1 MTSHFSDSEVISA
14 KPSEAESN
22 KMQVKSI
29 TLHNIGQFKEL
40 TIPLTPLTDKAPKV
54 TVFIGN
60 NGSGKTTILKSLV
73 TALSWLPA
81 RIRSER
87 GRGLDIPE
95 KVIMNGHS
103 SGMVVLNIKNTE
115 QSFTWQISKAQKG
128 RKNQFS
134 TDLKAINQ
142 LADIHRTHLT
152 ENEQTDLPILAFY
165 PVERSVLDI
174 PLKIREKHSF
184 AQLNGY
190 DNALEIGVDFRR
202 FFEWFREREDIE
214 NEENAFLDIEQ
225 ISNEIDEMNSYI
237 DNSLDTFDKM
247 VSLQKDI
254 EEKERELIKAKNN
267 NELEKIANFSK
278 QLIELTNKFI
288 KAQSD
293 TDSFLTKAESL
304 RKKDTL
310 RKKINYLDIQ
320 LKSVKD
326 AVQNF
331 TNFKNI
337 RIRRKP
343 KLCMIV
349 EKDNLEFEVFQLSQ
363 GEKSL
368 MALVGDIARRLAMLN
383 PSLENPLNG
392 QGIVIIDEADLHLHP
407 QWQRQ
412 LIERLTKTFPNC
424 QFVLSTHSPLVI
436 SDSKDIIVYSLENGE
451 IRQVSSQYGQDANTV
466 LLNVMETAIRNEEV
480 TQKLNHLLDLI
491 QDNQLDEAKM
501 KLTALRQDLPE
512 NNLELAKAQLL
523 LKKQEIRHEKN
534 SKS

>member
-1 MTSHFSDSEVISA
+1 
-14 KPSEAESN
+14 
-22 KMQVKSI
+22 MQVKSI

-95 KVIMNGHS
+95 EVIMNGQS
-103 SGMVVLNIKNTE
+103 SGMVVLSIGNTK
-115 QSFTWQISKAQKG
+115 QSFTWQLSKAQKG

-134 TDLKAINQ
+134 TDLKAINE

-152 ENEQTDLPILAFY
+152 ENEQADLPILAFY

-174 PLKIREKHSF
+174 PLKIRDKHSF

-190 DNALEIGVDFRR
+190 DNALEMGVDFRR

-214 NEENAFLDIEQ
+214 NEEDIFSDIEQ
-225 ISNEIDEMNSYI
+225 ISLEIEQINNEIDEMNLFI
-237 DNSLDTFDKM
+237 NSSLNAFDKM
-247 VSLQKDI
+247 VSLQENI
-254 EEKERELIKAKNN
+254 EEKKRELTNATKN
-267 NELEKIANFSK
+267 NELEKIVYFSK
-278 QLIELTNKFI
+278 QLTELKKEFFN
-288 KAQSD
+288 AQSD
-293 TDSFLTKAESL
+293 TDPFLTKAESFLTKAESFK
-304 RKKDTL
+304 KKDTL

-331 TNFKNI
+331 TNFRNI

-343 KLCMIV
+343 KLRMIV
-349 EKDNLEFEVFQLSQ
+349 EKDNLEFEVSQLSQ

-466 LLNVMETAIRNEEV
+466 LLHVMETAIRNEKV
-480 TQKLNHLLDLI
+480 TQNLNHLLDLI

>member
-1 MTSHFSDSEVISA
+1 
-14 KPSEAESN
+14 
-22 KMQVKSI
+22 MQVKSI

-95 KVIMNGHS
+95 EVIMNGQS
-103 SGMVVLNIKNTE
+103 SGMVVLSIGNTE
-115 QSFTWQISKAQKG
+115 QSFTWQLSKAQKG

-134 TDLKAINQ
+134 TDLKAINE

-152 ENEQTDLPILAFY
+152 ENEQADLPILAFY

-190 DNALEIGVDFRR
+190 DNALGMGVDFRR

-214 NEENAFLDIEQ
+214 NEEEIFSDIEQ
-225 ISNEIDEMNSYI
+225 MNNEINEMNLYI
-237 DNSLDTFDKM
+237 DSSFNAFDKI
-247 VSLQKDI
+247 VSLQEDI
-254 EEKERELIKAKNN
+254 KEKGRELTNATKN
-267 NELEKIANFSK
+267 NELEKIAYFSK
-278 QLIELTNKFI
+278 QLNELKKEFTKV
-288 KAQSD
+288 QSD
-293 TDSFLTKAESL
+293 TDSLLTKAESL
-304 RKKDTL
+304 RKKDAL
-310 RKKINYLDIQ
+310 RKKRNYLDIQ
-320 LKSVKD
+320 LKAVKD

-331 TNFKNI
+331 TNFENI

-343 KLCMIV
+343 KLRMIV
-349 EKDNLEFEVFQLSQ
+349 EKDNLEFEVSQLSQ

-466 LLNVMETAIRNEEV
+466 LLHVMETAIRNEKV
-480 TQKLNHLLDLI
+480 TQNLNHLLDLI

>member
-1 MTSHFSDSEVISA
+1 
-14 KPSEAESN
+14 
-22 KMQVKSI
+22 MQVKSI

-60 NGSGKTTILKSLV
+60 NGSGKTTILESLV

-87 GRGLDIPE
+87 GRGLDISE

-103 SGMVVLNIKNTE
+103 SGMVVLNIENTE

-491 QDNQLDEAKM
+491 QYNQLDEAKM

>member
-103 SGMVVLNIKNTE
+103 SGMVVLNIENTE

>member
-1 MTSHFSDSEVISA
+1 
-14 KPSEAESN
+14 
-22 KMQVKSI
+22 MQVKSI

-95 KVIMNGHS
+95 EVIMNGQS
-103 SGMVVLNIKNTE
+103 SGMVVLSIGNTK
-115 QSFTWQISKAQKG
+115 QSFTWQLSKAQKG

-134 TDLKAINQ
+134 TDLKAINE
-142 LADIHRTHLT
+142 LADIHRTNLT
-152 ENEQTDLPILAFY
+152 ENEQADLPILAFY

-190 DNALEIGVDFRR
+190 DNALEMGVDFRR

-214 NEENAFLDIEQ
+214 NEEYIFSDIEQ
-225 ISNEIDEMNSYI
+225 INNEIDEMNLYI
-237 DNSLDTFDKM
+237 DSSFNAFDKM
-247 VSLQKDI
+247 VSLQENI
-254 EEKERELIKAKNN
+254 EGKRRELTNATKN
-267 NELEKIANFSK
+267 NELEKMAYFSK
-278 QLIELTNKFI
+278 QLIELTNEFI

-293 TDSFLTKAESL
+293 TDSLLIKAESL

-343 KLCMIV
+343 KLRMIV
-349 EKDNLEFEVFQLSQ
+349 EKDNLEFEVSQLSQ

-501 KLTALRQDLPE
+501 KLTVLRQDLPE

>member
-1 MTSHFSDSEVISA
+1 
-14 KPSEAESN
+14 
-22 KMQVKSI
+22 MQVKSI

-40 TIPLTPLTDKAPKV
+40 TIPLAPLTENAPKV
-54 TVFIGN
+54 AVFIGN
-60 NGSGKTTILKSLV
+60 NGSGKTTVLKSLV

-95 KVIMNGHS
+95 EVIMNGRS
-103 SGMVVLNIKNTE
+103 SGMVVLSIENTKK
-115 QSFTWQISKAQKG
+115 SFTWQLSKAQKG

-134 TDLKAINQ
+134 TDLKDINE
-142 LADIHRTHLT
+142 LADIHRTNLT
-152 ENEQTDLPILAFY
+152 ENEQADLPILAFY

-184 AQLNGY
+184 EQLNGY
-190 DNALEIGVDFRR
+190 DNALEMGVDFRR

-214 NEENAFLDIEQ
+214 NEENAFSEIGQIINGLGELD
-225 ISNEIDEMNSYI
+225 SNMD
-237 DNSLDTFDKM
+237 SLFNAFDKM
-247 VSLQKDI
+247 ASLRKDI
-254 EEKERELIKAKNN
+254 EKKENALVKAKND
-267 NELEKIANFSK
+267 NELEKIADLSE
-278 QLIELTNKFI
+278 QLIELMNKFI
-288 KAQSD
+288 ETKSQ
-293 TDSFLTKAESL
+293 TDLFFTNAVPSIG
-304 RKKDTL
+304 KDAL

-320 LKSVKD
+320 LKTVKD

-331 TNFKNI
+331 TNFENI
-337 RIRRKP
+337 RVQRKP
-343 KLCMIV
+343 KLRMIV
-349 EKDNLEFEVFQLSQ
+349 KKNNLEFEVSQLSQ

-368 MALVGDIARRLAMLN
+368 MALIGDIARRLAMLN

-392 QGIVIIDEADLHLHP
+392 HGIVIIDEADLHLHP

-451 IRQVSSQYGQDANTV
+451 IQQVSSQYGQDANTV

-491 QDNQLDEAKM
+491 QDNQLDEAKI
-501 KLTALRQDLPE
+501 KLTTLRQDLPE

-523 LKKQEIRHEKN
+523 LKKQEIRYEKN

>member
-1 MTSHFSDSEVISA
+1 
-14 KPSEAESN
+14 
-22 KMQVKSI
+22 MQVKSI

-40 TIPLTPLTDKAPKV
+40 TIPLTPLTENAPKA

-95 KVIMNGHS
+95 EVIMNGHS
-103 SGMVVLNIKNTE
+103 SGMVMLNIENTE
-115 QSFTWQISKAQKG
+115 QSFTWQLSKAQKG

-134 TDLKAINQ
+134 TDLKAINE
-142 LADIHRTHLT
+142 LADIYRTNLT
-152 ENEQTDLPILAFY
+152 ENEQADLPILAFY

-190 DNALEIGVDFRR
+190 DNALEMGVDFRR

-214 NEENAFLDIEQ
+214 NEEDIFSDIEQ
-225 ISNEIDEMNSYI
+225 ISLEIEQINNEIDEMNLYI
-237 DNSLDTFDKM
+237 DSSLEAFDKM

-254 EEKERELIKAKNN
+254 EKKERELIKAKND
-267 NELEKIANFSK
+267 NELEKIANFSN
-278 QLIELTNKFI
+278 QLIELTNEFI
-288 KAQSD
+288 KTQSD
-293 TDSFLTKAESL
+293 INLFLTEAESL
-304 RKKDTL
+304 RKKDAL
-310 RKKINYLDIQ
+310 RKKRNYLDIQ

-337 RIRRKP
+337 RVQRKP
-343 KLCMIV
+343 KLRMIV
-349 EKDNLEFEVFQLSQ
+349 KKDNLEFEVSQLSQ

-368 MALVGDIARRLAMLN
+368 MALIGDIARRLAMLN

-466 LLNVMETAIRNEEV
+466 LLHVMETAIRNEEV